1 MSSGLQN
8 YCDICYTPIRTG
20 PSVCDRC
27 APLTA
32 PFKRVEAP
40 GKARECWL
48 EVFSF
53 ENGEEGYG
61 MGYTQP
67 GRDRKLFR
75 EVVGNPTEGVHPD
88 SDRVVA
94 LRLENQAL
102 ADSVLGCAKRVAEL
116 RGEVSRLR
124 EGLRPCAR
132 FGKVLLALGGHTPK
146 TGAWYGLHVGSESEA
161 LITIEDFKA
170 ALEIV
175 GAGDDPEKVEG

>member
-124 EGLRPCAR
+124 EGLETLLHGCGNHACRVQKPIGQGTNGPCMCAMNLT
-132 FGKVLLALGGHTPK
+132 GKIAKIL
-146 TGAWYGLHVGSESEA
+146 
-161 LITIEDFKA
+161 
-170 ALEIV
+170 
-175 GAGDDPEKVEG
+175 GAGDDPEKGVEG